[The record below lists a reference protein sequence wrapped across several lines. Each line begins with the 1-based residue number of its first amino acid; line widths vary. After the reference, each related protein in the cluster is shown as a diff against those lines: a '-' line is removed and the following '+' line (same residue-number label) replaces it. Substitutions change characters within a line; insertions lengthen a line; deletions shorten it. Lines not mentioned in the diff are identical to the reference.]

1 MKEVINNNNKKNNND
16 NTGVWAIFTT
26 IAIPVI
32 STLKIILQVYLMSI
46 QLYHY
51 LKVLQ

>member
-1 MKEVINNNNKKNNND
+1 MKEVINNNNKNNND

-32 STLKIILQVYLMSI
+32 STLKNYITKI
-46 QLYHY
+46 
-51 LKVLQ
+51 